1 MSDEYLLAGFSLQ
14 EVRGIFQSFI
24 DMGIGHTLFSADGR
38 PIAVMIWQDDPGGGV
53 ATSFAAT
60 EDFFASTYLRPFR
73 RYMDDFQ
80 ALRHNARIVSY
91 SHSTHPDVPGWF
103 RFLKFECIREEGV
116 HRDFV
121 RAPRG

>member
-14 EVRGIFQSFI
+14 EAKSIFQSFI
-24 DMGIGHTLFSADGR
+24 NTGIGHTLLSDDGK
-38 PIAVMIWQDDPGGGV
+38 PVAIMIWQEDPKGGV

-60 EDFFASTYLRPFR
+60 EEFFTRAYLRPFR
-73 RYMDDFQ
+73 QYMDDFQ
-80 ALRHNARIVSY
+80 ALRQNVRIVSY
-91 SHSTHPDVPGWF
+91 SHSTHPDVPSWF
-103 RFLKFECIREEGV
+103 RFLKFDCIREDGV